1 MRLKTIRVK
10 NFRCIEDSSEFT
22 VQSGTCLVG
31 KNGAGKTSLLEA
43 LYKLNPDV
51 EKLANFD
58 VLTEYPR
65 ARRRHYEQRAERQPD
80 DALETE
86 WQLDPEEVQQ
96 LEDALGC
103 SLAGANVVSVR
114 KGYYAGRIWA
124 IESPVTEQLAEEGQP
139 GESVESSEEEVLSKS
154 LPGESEDKEPQT
166 NGDVVAHID
175 NRAFVKS
182 YSRSIEDIDAET
194 LSRMLEK
201 HLADRLPK
209 FLYFSEWNLIK
220 GRVSLDALLARQEK
234 NELTGPD
241 RVFMALLELGGTD
254 AEALFS
260 MDRSEE
266 LIADLEETARP
277 ITDEISRYW
286 SQEKGLRVTF
296 HLHPGR
302 PKDPAPFDQGLVFE
316 TRIVNPRSGL
326 SLNFEERS
334 TGFAWFFSFL
344 IWYSQVQ
351 KRYGD
356 NIAILLDDPGVG
368 LHAKAQWDL
377 VRYISDR
384 LEPVYQ
390 VIYATHSPFMIDPHR
405 LASVRTVADTV
416 EKAPD
421 GQDMYKGTKVGD
433 TVLSTDHDTLL
444 PLKASLGYRLL
455 RSISRERRV
464 LLVERPA
471 EVLYLQWF
479 SSRLREKGRLSLGPQ
494 WSIVPCGNLTGLASL
509 VGLMSE
515 SRAESAVLLSLPADC
530 DDLAS
535 SGEVGSLLRS
545 SRVFLLSS
553 YAKPASCTLEDLIG
567 DAYLTLV
574 DLSYGL
580 PKRQRLSRTLQRTED
595 VPILKL
601 VQEHFSANVGAVSD
615 FDSTIPAQYMMENR
629 QKCLRRLPGIAD
641 AIERFEGLFKS
652 IV

>member
-1 MRLKTIRVK
+1 M
-10 NFRCIEDSSEFT
+10 
-22 VQSGTCLVG
+22 
-31 KNGAGKTSLLEA
+31 
-43 LYKLNPDV
+43 
-51 EKLANFD
+51 
-58 VLTEYPR
+58 
-65 ARRRHYEQRAERQPD
+65 
-80 DALETE
+80 
-86 WQLDPEEVQQ
+86 
-96 LEDALGC
+96 
-103 SLAGANVVSVR
+103 
-114 KGYYAGRIWA
+114 WA
-124 IESPVTEQLAEEGQP
+124 IESPVTAPPPEEEDLATEP
-139 GESVESSEEEVLSKS
+139 VESSEQEPAPDSVPEESQ
-154 LPGESEDKEPQT
+154 DDEPQT
-166 NGDVVAHID
+166 NADVAAEIS
-175 NRAFVKS
+175 RPAPMES
-182 YSRSIEDIDAET
+182 YGRSVRDIGVEM
-194 LSRMLEK
+194 LNRMLET

-234 NELTGPD
+234 GEMSGPD

-266 LIADLEETARP
+266 LIADLEDTARP

-302 PKDPAPFDQGLVFE
+302 AKDPAPFDEGLVFE

-344 IWYSQVQ
+344 VWYSQVQ

-356 NIAILLDDPGVG
+356 NIIILLDDPGVG

-377 VRYISDR
+377 VRYISER
-384 LEPVYQ
+384 LEPRYQ
-390 VIYATHSPFMIDPHR
+390 VVYATHSPFMIDPHR

-416 EKAPD
+416 EKTPD
-421 GQDMYKGTKVGD
+421 GQDLFKGTKVGD

-444 PLKASLGYRLL
+444 PLKASLGYRIV
-455 RSISRERRV
+455 RSISESRRV

-479 SSRLREKGRLSLGPQ
+479 ATRLREMGRASLGSE

-515 SRAESAVLLSLPADC
+515 SKAESTVLLSLPDEC
-530 DDLAS
+530 GDLAS
-535 SGEVGSLLRS
+535 NEEVERLLQSSGVLP
-545 SRVFLLSS
+545 LSS
-553 YAKPASCTLEDLIG
+553 CVKPASGTLEDLIG
-567 DAYLTLV
+567 DEAYLALV

-580 PKRQRLSRTLQRTED
+580 PRRQRLSGTLQKPED
-595 VPILKL
+595 KPILKA
-601 VQEHFSANVGAVSD
+601 VQEHFAANLAETGD
-615 FDSTIPAQYMMENR
+615 FDSTIPAQYLMENR
-629 QKCLRRLPGIAD
+629 KKCLRRLPGISG
-641 AIERFEGLFKS
+641 AIDRFEGLFKA